1 MIKIV
6 IDNKPVEAQQGETIL
21 KAAQQA
27 GIPIPHLCYHP
38 AFPPEG
44 SCRIC
49 LVEIERLP
57 KLELACSTVVREGM
71 KISTQTP
78 RVREARRGVLEFL
91 LADHPLDCPICDKAG
106 ECDLQDYYQEY
117 GAFKSAFKEAKE
129 RREKKIKIGNNLIL
143 DRERCVLCTRC
154 VRFLTETTKTQ
165 ELGVFR
171 RGIRSE
177 ISTYDAEFVN
187 NNYSGNLVDLCPVGA
202 ITDAQFRFKTR
213 TWFLAP
219 VESICPLCSQGCN
232 IYVDYHPGFPRVPGT
247 AKIYR
252 IRPRLN
258 PDVNDHWICD
268 YGRGGYLL
276 LLNDRW
282 DKLVWRKGDRETVV
296 SWEKA
301 LQILA
306 EKIRT
311 FHLKKDTSK
320 IALVL
325 SSWLTNEE
333 LFLIKKI
340 FKDDL
345 RLERMFFADPRPG
358 TGDGFLLQAERAP
371 NARGAKEI
379 GFALNPVRLEDL
391 SQNTNLLIVFSPF
404 LAELYSP
411 TALKAVFETIGT
423 KVLVTPR
430 ANGLDSLVDF
440 VLPASGMPEKSGSL
454 TNKNGKIQ
462 PFSAVC
468 PSCGDSRPEW
478 SILVDLARELKMND
492 DYYRS
497 LTEPGAILKGLAK
510 EIAFFRKEPLWI
522 S

>member
-1 MIKIV
+1 MIKIT
-6 IDNKPVEAQQGETIL
+6 IDNKPVETQQGQTIL

-49 LVEIERLP
+49 LVEIEGLP
-57 KLELACSTVVREGM
+57 KLELACSTVVREAM
-71 KISTQTP
+71 KISTQTA

-106 ECDLQDYYQEY
+106 ECDLQDYFQEH
-117 GAFKSAFKEAKE
+117 GAFESAFKEAKE

-177 ISTYDAEFVN
+177 ISTYDAELVN

-213 TWFLAP
+213 TWFLVPA
-219 VESICPLCSQGCN
+219 ESICPLCSQGCN

-268 YGRGGYLL
+268 YGRSGYLSL
-276 LLNDRW
+276 LSDRW
-282 DKLVWRKGDRETVV
+282 DKLLWRKGDRETVP

-306 EKIRT
+306 EKSRSLH
-311 FHLKKDTSK
+311 FVKRTSK
-320 IALVL
+320 IALIL

-333 LFLIKKI
+333 LFLVKKI

-345 RLERMFFADPRPG
+345 HIEKIFFADPKPG
-358 TGDGFLLQAERAP
+358 TGDGILLQPERAP
-371 NARGAKEI
+371 NVRGAKEI
-379 GFALNPVRLEDL
+379 GFALNSARPEDL
-391 SQNTNLLIVFSPF
+391 SQHTDLLIIFGPF
-404 LAELYSP
+404 LAELFSS
-411 TALKAVFETIGT
+411 AELKTVFGSIGT
-423 KVLVTPR
+423 KVLITSR
-430 ANGLDSLVDF
+430 ASGLESLVDF
-440 VLPASGMPEKSGSL
+440 VLPASGMAEKSGTL
-454 TNKNGKIQ
+454 TNKSGKIQ
-462 PFSAVC
+462 PFSPVY

-478 SILVDLARELKMND
+478 SVLVDLGKELKINSR
-492 DYYRS
+492 YYS
-497 LTEPGAILKGLAK
+497 LLANPGAIFRELAK